1 MAIKGFLLQGF
12 TAQTHLAA
20 VKRVLA
26 CPDLDKAILSIAFV
40 NKAGVDLLATE
51 LAGLGAKVDVYAGIR
66 NDITSRQGLRALM
79 DHGANVHYVDTGA
92 RHVLFHPKIYFASS
106 SAAARM
112 IVGSANLTPGGLN
125 NNIEASVTLD
135 LDMTNGDD
143 SAIAGSISGEF
154 SKLVSEYPEHVVRLT
169 KADELDALHAEG
181 RLVDEA
187 SSFPPRT
194 VTSGSG
200 GKTEGLTRIKL
211 KVSPLARSVKRAD
224 LPKPPAPPATTTAAP
239 PAPTASTA
247 STGSELELVWESK
260 PLTERDLTI
269 PSGATTHATGSINLD
284 KGLLEEDIDHR
295 HFFRD
300 EVFPALSWSPKS
312 ATVEE
317 AYARFGLIVKGVDH
331 GEFELRIG
339 HTTSTT
345 SAAYKQRNAMTR
357 LSWGE
362 MKTHVARPDLIG
374 RTMSL
379 YRNAKDPSRFVIE
392 ID

>member
-12 TAQTHLAA
+12 TAETHLAA
-20 VKRVLA
+20 VKRVLD
-26 CPDLDKAILSIAFV
+26 CPDLNRAILSIAFV
-40 NKAGVDLLATE
+40 NKAGADLLAAE
-51 LAGLGAKVDVYAGIR
+51 FAKLGSKVDIFAGIR

-92 RHVLFHPKIYFASS
+92 RHVVFHPKIYFASGTDT
-106 SAAARM
+106 ARM
-112 IVGSANLTPGGLN
+112 VIGSANLTPGGLN

-135 LDMTNGDD
+135 LDFMNSND
-143 SAIAGSISGEF
+143 SAIASSVDVEF
-154 SKLVSEYPEHVVRLT
+154 LKLVADYPAHVVLLNSV
-169 KADELDALHAEG
+169 DQLDALHEEG

-194 VTSGSG
+194 VSSGSG
-200 GKTEGLTRIKL
+200 TKTDGLPRIKL
-211 KVSPLARSVKRAD
+211 RVAPLARSVKRSD
-224 LPKPPAPPATTTAAP
+224 LPKPPTIPAPATGTSASP
-239 PAPTASTA
+239 SASTA
-247 STGSELELVWESK
+247 STGAELELVWESK

-284 KGLLEEDIDHR
+284 KGLLEEKIDHR

-300 EVFPALSWSPKS
+300 EVFPALAWTPKS

-345 SAAYKQRNAMTR
+345 SAAYMQRNAMTR
-357 LSWGE
+357 MSWGE
-362 MKTHVARPDLIG
+362 MKPHIASPDFIG

>member
-1 MAIKGFLLQGF
+1 MANKGFLLQGF
-12 TAQTHLAA
+12 TTETHLAA
-20 VKRVLA
+20 VKRVLD
-26 CPDLDKAILSIAFV
+26 CPDLSHAILSVAFV
-40 NKAGVDLLATE
+40 NRAGVELLSTE
-51 LAGLGAKVDVYAGIR
+51 ITKLGSKVDVFAGIR

-79 DHGANVHYVDTGA
+79 DCGANVHYVDTGA
-92 RHVLFHPKIYFASS
+92 RHVIFHPKIYYASS
-106 SAAARM
+106 AKAAR
-112 IVGSANLTPGGLN
+112 IVIGSANLTPGGLN

-135 LDMTNGDD
+135 LDLAHSDD
-143 SAIAGSISGEF
+143 KAIVTSVRDNF
-154 SKLVSEYPEHVVRLT
+154 SNLASEYPTHVVRLT
-169 KADELDALHAEG
+169 NVAELDSLHEEG

-187 SSFPPRT
+187 ASSPPRT

-200 GKTEGLTRIKL
+200 SKSDGLSRIKL
-211 KVSPLARSVKRAD
+211 KVPPLARSVKRSD
-224 LPKPPAPPATTTAAP
+224 LPKPPAKTPPAVGTPSPASSTT
-239 PAPTASTA
+239 
-247 STGSELELVWESK
+247 STGTKLELVWESK

-269 PSGATTHATGSINLD
+269 PSGTNTHATGSINLD
-284 KGLLEEDIDHR
+284 KGLLDEEIDHR

-300 EVFPALSWSPKS
+300 EVFPTLAWKPKS

-317 AYARFGLIVKGVDH
+317 THARFGLIVKGADH

-357 LSWGE
+357 LSWGD
-362 MKTHVARPDLIG
+362 MKTHVAHPDLIG

-379 YRNAKDPSRFVIE
+379 YRNATDPNRFVIE

>member
-51 LAGLGAKVDVYAGIR
+51 LAGLGSKVDVYAGIR
-66 NDITSRQGLRALM
+66 NDITSRQGLRALL

-92 RHVLFHPKIYFASS
+92 RHVIFHPKIYFASS
-106 SAAARM
+106 PSAARM

-135 LDMTNGDD
+135 LDLKNGDD
-143 SAIAGSISGEF
+143 SSISASITKEF
-154 SKLVSEYPEHVVRLT
+154 AKLTTDYPSHVVRVT
-169 KADELDALHAEG
+169 NASDLDTLHADG

-200 GKTEGLTRIKL
+200 TKTDGLTRIKL
-211 KVSPLARSVKRAD
+211 MVSPLTRSVKRSD
-224 LPKPPAPPATTTAAP
+224 LPTPPKMKPAASTKTPPASST
-239 PAPTASTA
+239 APTGAP
-247 STGSELELVWESK
+247 LELVWESK
-260 PLTERDLTI
+260 PLAERDLNVPT
-269 PSGATTHATGSINLD
+269 GTTTNKTGSINLD
-284 KGLLEEDIDHR
+284 KGLLDSSIDHR
-295 HFFRD
+295 HYFRD
-300 EVFPALSWSPKS
+300 EVFPALSWSSRS
-312 ATVEE
+312 ATVDE
-317 AYARFGLIVKGVDH
+317 ASARFGLIVKGVAY
-331 GEFELRIG
+331 GEFELSIR

-345 SAAYKQRNAMTR
+345 SKAYKQRNAMTR

-362 MKTHVARPDLIG
+362 MKPYVARPDLIG

-379 YRNAKDPSRFVIE
+379 YRNVTDPSRFVIE